1 MAGPNLS
8 CVKQWKE
15 YCPRK
20 FNGAPTKKDLLL
32 LGEILWLRGSL
43 AHLLEI
49 NYNQLPFLDRAKTK
63 KLIDEFKAG
72 NNKFASLVW
81 RIATLNHWMK
91 NQI

>member
-1 MAGPNLS
+1 MEGILP
-8 CVKQWKE
+8 KEIQW
-15 YCPRK
+15 R
-20 FNGAPTKKDLLL
+20 TDKKGFVTP
-32 LGEILWLRGSL
+32 GEILWLRGSL

-91 NQI
+91 